1 MLSPRF
7 QNHCHTLSISE
18 TRLLLAVSG
27 GRDSVVL
34 EHLCHNAGFNYQIA
48 HCNFHL
54 RGDDS
59 DRDEQFV
66 RQLAQRHNRTIHVA
80 QFDTRQYAALNHLS
94 IEEAARHLRY
104 FFFEQIRQ
112 QENLDYIVVAHH
124 RDDSIETFFINLLRG
139 TGIAGLHGIRPV
151 NGRIVRPLLI
161 FSRADIDAYVSQ
173 HNLEYVEDCTNA
185 TLQYRRNQVR
195 HQLLPLLRSLNPSF
209 DDVMLQTIN
218 HLADVEQIYRTHLD
232 QLQSRIIDKSNPDIH
247 TINIDSL
254 KGLTPLPTILFEL
267 LHPYGF
273 SASQIANIIDSLD
286 HQSGLQFH
294 SPTHRLLRDRRQ
306 LLIYPIS
313 ADSDST
319 TISFETR
326 LLPPP
331 ADLADLRRMSN
342 DTHAYFDADKIAMPL
357 RLRHWRDGDRF
368 YPFGMKGSQLLSDY
382 FSDHKFSL
390 LDKQRQTLLVDAN
403 DQILWIIGHRT
414 DRRASITAATTQ
426 MIEITIQTKS

>member
-7 QNHCHTLSISE
+7 QSNCQALSISE
-18 TRLLLAVSG
+18 ARLLLAVSG

-34 EHLCHNAGFNYQIA
+34 EHLCHSAGFNYQIA

-66 RQLAQRHNRTIHVA
+66 RQLAQHHNRTIHVA
-80 QFDTRQYAALNHLS
+80 QFDTRQYAADHHLS

-104 FFFEQIRQ
+104 DFFEQVRQ
-112 QENLDYIVVAHH
+112 QENIDYIVVAHH

-139 TGIAGLHGIRPV
+139 TGIAGLHGIRPI

-173 HNLEYVEDCTNA
+173 HNLEYVEDSTNA

-195 HQLLPLLRSLNPSF
+195 HQLLPFLRTLNPSF
-209 DDVMLQTIN
+209 DDVMQQTIS

-232 QLQSRIIDKSNPDIH
+232 QLQSRIIDKSNPEIH

-267 LHPYGF
+267 LRPYGF
-273 SASQIANIIDSLD
+273 SASQTADIINSLE
-286 HQSGLQFH
+286 HQSGSLFL

-306 LLIYPIS
+306 LLISPIS
-313 ADSDST
+313 ASSEST
-319 TISFETR
+319 TISFATR

-331 ADLADLRRMSN
+331 SDLADLRQMSN
-342 DTHAYFDADKIAMPL
+342 DTHAYFDADKIALPL

-368 YPFGMKGSQLLSDY
+368 YPFGMKGSQLVSDY

-390 LDKQRQTLLVDAN
+390 FDKQSQNLLVDAN

-414 DRRASITAATTQ
+414 DQRASITASTQ
-426 MIEITIQTKS
+426 KMIEVTITAR